1 MTMRRKPPL
10 FQPGTLQL
18 DWLGAE
24 GHWRGKGCAVTT
36 LPSETVP
43 RTRSRSWLT
52 RERLIGVFWQIL
64 VVGAAVAIIAWLWSN
79 ALHNLSVRRIST
91 GFAFLGREAGMPI
104 ADAWLAYNPQ
114 NTYLRAFIV
123 GIFNTLRVAVIG
135 IVLATVLGTLIGIAR
150 LSSNWLLSRL
160 AAVYVEVL
168 RDLPLLLQLLFWYV
182 LMQGLPAA
190 RAAWMPIDGVYLSN
204 RGLVLPSIPLDQANF
219 WVIGAA
225 VIGLIAT
232 WALNRRL
239 VALQF
244 ADGRP
249 RRLWPTALVLL
260 VALPALLSWALGAT
274 WTIAMPEL
282 RGFNFVGGVTLSPEY
297 FALLVA
303 LVTYTSAFIAE
314 IVRSGI
320 QAVHI
325 GQWDAAMALG
335 LRRSFML
342 RHIVL
347 PQALRVII
355 PPMTSQ
361 YLNLTK
367 NSSLA
372 VAVGYQDIVSI
383 ANTTLNQTG
392 QAIEAIALIMAV
404 FLTISLGISLFMN
417 WYNARIAL
425 VER

>member
-1 MTMRRKPPL
+1 MPKAPPRQRL
-10 FQPGTLQL
+10 RISLNN
-18 DWLGAE
+18 
-24 GHWRGKGCAVTT
+24 
-36 LPSETVP
+36 
-43 RTRSRSWLT
+43 
-52 RERLIGVFWQIL
+52 ERFVGLLWQ
-64 VVGAAVAIIAWLWSN
+64 AAVVAIAVAVVAWLWSN
-79 ALHNLSVRRIST
+79 AIHNLLVRRIST

-104 ADAWLAYNPQ
+104 ADSWLAYSPKDP
-114 NTYLRAFIV
+114 YLRAFLV
-123 GIFNTLRVAVIG
+123 GLVNTLRIAVIG
-135 IVLATVLGTLIGIAR
+135 VVLATVLGTMVGVAR

-190 RAAWMPIDGVYLSN
+190 RAAWRPIEGVYLSN
-204 RGLVLPSIPLDQANF
+204 RGLVLPSLPLQAGNL
-219 WVIGAA
+219 WVIAVAA
-225 VIGLIAT
+225 LGLVGTIALHRQMVARQMLDGRSRPVWPYGLI
-232 WALNRRL
+232 L
-239 VALQF
+239 VV
-244 ADGRP
+244 G
-249 RRLWPTALVLL
+249 
-260 VALPALLSWALGAT
+260 LPALLSWGLGASWAVT
-274 WTIAMPEL
+274 VPEL
-282 RGFNFVGGVTLSPEY
+282 RGFNFVGGLTLAPEY
-297 FALLVA
+297 FALLIA

-320 QAVHI
+320 QAI
-325 GQWDAAMALG
+325 PRGQWDAAMALG
-335 LRRSFML
+335 LRRSFVL
-342 RHIVL
+342 RQIVM

-383 ANTTLNQTG
+383 ANTALNQTG

>member
-1 MTMRRKPPL
+1 LRFSATYETRFVSAWPKIAAVQKDP
-10 FQPGTLQL
+10 
-18 DWLGAE
+18 
-24 GHWRGKGCAVTT
+24 CAVTT
-36 LPSETVP
+36 SP
-43 RTRSRSWLT
+43 TRRPPGRRWRISLHD
-52 RERLIGVFWQIL
+52 ERFAGLFWQI
-64 VVGAAVAIIAWLWSN
+64 VVVAIAVAIVAWLWSN
-79 ALHNLSVRRIST
+79 AVHNLSVRRIST

-104 ADAWLAYNPQ
+104 ADSWITYSPK

-123 GIFNTLRVAVIG
+123 GIVNTLRIAVIG
-135 IVLATVLGTLIGIAR
+135 IAFATVVGTLVGIAR

-168 RDLPLLLQLLFWYV
+168 RDIPLLLQLLFWYV

-190 RAAWMPIDGVYLSN
+190 RAAWMPVRGVFLSN
-204 RGLVLPSIPLDQANF
+204 RGLVLPSIPIEAANL

-225 VIGLIAT
+225 LLGLIASYG
-232 WALNRRL
+232 LRRRL
-239 VALQF
+239 EARQLL
-244 ADGRP
+244 DGKP
-249 RRLWPTALVLL
+249 RSLWPYALFL
-260 VALPALLSWALGAT
+260 VVGLPALVSWGLGAS

-282 RGFNFVGGVTLSPEY
+282 RGFNFVGGLTLSPEY

-320 QAVHI
+320 QAVPS

-335 LRRSFML
+335 LRRGFVL
-342 RHIVL
+342 RHIVM

-392 QAIEAIALIMAV
+392 QAIESIALIMGV

-425 VER
+425 SER

>member
-1 MTMRRKPPL
+1 VTTSTPEPARRKR
-10 FQPGTLQL
+10 
-18 DWLGAE
+18 
-24 GHWRGKGCAVTT
+24 WRIS
-36 LPSETVP
+36 LSN
-43 RTRSRSWLT
+43 
-52 RERLIGVFWQIL
+52 ERLAGLLWQVV
-64 VVGAAVAIIAWLWSN
+64 VVGIAIAVVAWLWSN
-79 ALHNLSVRRIST
+79 AVHNLSVRRIST

-104 ADAWLAYNPQ
+104 ADAWLAYSPQ

-123 GIFNTLRVAVIG
+123 GLVNTLRVAVIG
-135 IVLATVLGTLIGIAR
+135 IVLATVLGTVIGIAR

-190 RAAWMPIDGVYLSN
+190 RGAWMPIDGVYLSN
-204 RGLVLPSIPLDQANF
+204 RGLVLPSIPIAEANL
-219 WVIGAA
+219 WMIGVGAL
-225 VIGLIAT
+225 GLIASY
-232 WALNRRL
+232 ALHRRL
-239 VALQF
+239 VARQLL
-244 ADGRP
+244 DGRP
-249 RRLWPTALVLL
+249 RRLWPYALALV
-260 VALPALLSWALGAT
+260 VGLPALLSWGLGVS

-282 RGFNFVGGVTLSPEY
+282 RGFNFVGGWTLAPEY

-320 QAVHI
+320 QAVHR

-335 LRRSFML
+335 LRRSFVL
-342 RHIVL
+342 RHIVM

-392 QAIEAIALIMAV
+392 QAIEAIALIMLV

>member
-1 MTMRRKPPL
+1 MRLRPNRQQVNGL
-10 FQPGTLQL
+10 
-18 DWLGAE
+18 
-24 GHWRGKGCAVTT
+24 V
-36 LPSETVP
+36 
-43 RTRSRSWLT
+43 
-52 RERLIGVFWQIL
+52 WQI
-64 VVGAAVAIIAWLWSN
+64 VVVAIAVAIIGWLWSN

-104 ADAWLAYNPQ
+104 ADTWLAYSPRDP
-114 NTYLRAFIV
+114 YVRAFIV
-123 GIFNTLRVAVIG
+123 GIVNTLRVAVIG

-168 RDLPLLLQLLFWYV
+168 RDVPLLLQLLFWYV

-190 RAAWMPIDGVYLSN
+190 RAAWKPIEGVFLSN
-204 RGLVLPSIPLDQANF
+204 RGLVLPAIPLEGANL
-219 WVIGAA
+219 WVIATAAAGLGA
-225 VIGLIAT
+225 LY
-232 WALNRRL
+232 LLRRQL
-239 VALQF
+239 VARQM
-244 ADGRP
+244 ADGIARP
-249 RRLWPTALVLL
+249 LWPYALALL
-260 VALPALLSWALGAT
+260 VGLPALVSFGLGAS
-274 WTIAMPEL
+274 WTITLPEL
-282 RGFNFVGGVTLSPEY
+282 RGFNFVGGLTLAPEY
-297 FALLVA
+297 FALLIA

-320 QAVHI
+320 QAVPR
-325 GQWDAAMALG
+325 GQWDAANALG
-335 LRRSFML
+335 LRRIFVL
-342 RHIVL
+342 QRIVL

-372 VAVGYQDIVSI
+372 VAVAYQDVVSI

-404 FLTISLGISLFMN
+404 FLTISLGISLLMN

>member
-1 MTMRRKPPL
+1 MQHMKRAPPAHSRDRSC
-10 FQPGTLQL
+10 QKDP
-18 DWLGAE
+18 
-24 GHWRGKGCAVTT
+24 CAVTT
-36 LPSETVP
+36 SPP
-43 RTRSRSWLT
+43 RHSPGTRWRISLSN
-52 RERLIGVFWQIL
+52 ERFTGLLWQIV
-64 VVGAAVAIIAWLWSN
+64 VVGIAIAVVAWLWSN
-79 ALHNLSVRRIST
+79 AIHNLSVRRIST

-104 ADAWLAYNPQ
+104 ADTWLAYSPK

-123 GIFNTLRVAVIG
+123 GIVNTLRVAAIG
-135 IVLATVLGTLIGIAR
+135 IVLATVLGTMIGVAR

-168 RDLPLLLQLLFWYV
+168 RDIPLLLQLLFWYV

-190 RAAWMPIDGVYLSN
+190 RAAWNPVDGVFLSN
-204 RGLVLPSIPLDQANF
+204 RGLVLPSIPIEAGQL
-219 WVIGAA
+219 WVLAA
-225 VIGLIAT
+225 AALGLIVFY
-232 WALNRRL
+232 WLRRDL
-239 VALQF
+239 KARQMQ
-244 ADGRP
+244 DGRP
-249 RRLWPTALVLL
+249 RHVWPLALL
-260 VALPALLSWALGAT
+260 VITLPALVSSGLCVSWT
-274 WTIAMPEL
+274 VTMPEL
-282 RGFNFVGGVTLSPEY
+282 RGFNFVGGWTLSPEY
-297 FALLVA
+297 FALLIA
-303 LVTYTSAFIAE
+303 LITYTSAFIAE

-320 QAVHI
+320 QAVPR
-325 GQWDAAMALG
+325 GQWDAAMAFG
-335 LRRSFML
+335 LRRSFVL
-342 RHIVL
+342 QHIVM

-392 QAIEAIALIMAV
+392 QAIEAIALIMLV

-417 WYNARIAL
+417 WYNARVAL

>member
-1 MTMRRKPPL
+1 
-10 FQPGTLQL
+10 
-18 DWLGAE
+18 
-24 GHWRGKGCAVTT
+24 VTVST
-36 LPSETVP
+36 PEAP
-43 RTRSRSWLT
+43 RPARPRASWN
-52 RERLIGVFWQIL
+52 RQRLSGLLWQIL
-64 VVGAAVAIIAWLWSN
+64 VVGIAIAVVGWLWSN

-104 ADAWLAYNPQ
+104 ADSWLAYSPKDP
-114 NTYLRAFIV
+114 YVRAFLV
-123 GIFNTLRVAVIG
+123 GIVNTLRVAVIG

-160 AAVYVEVL
+160 SAVYVEIL
-168 RDLPLLLQLLFWYV
+168 RDIPLLLQLLFWYV

-190 RAAWMPIDGVYLSN
+190 RSAWKPIDGVFLSN
-204 RGLVLPSIPLDQANF
+204 RGLILPSVPIEDANL
-219 WVIGAA
+219 WVLGAA
-225 VIGLIAT
+225 ALGLIA
-232 WALNRRL
+232 LYFIRRRL
-239 VALQF
+239 VAQQM
-244 ADGRP
+244 ADGRMRP
-249 RRLWPTALVLL
+249 VWPYALGL
-260 VALPALLSWALGAT
+260 VVGLPALLSWAIGAS
-274 WTIAMPEL
+274 WTITIPEL
-282 RGFNFVGGVTLSPEY
+282 RGFNFVGGLTLAPEY
-297 FALLVA
+297 FALLIA

-320 QAVHI
+320 QAVHA
-325 GQWDAAMALG
+325 GQWDAAKALG

-392 QAIEAIALIMAV
+392 QAIEAIALIMLV

>member
-1 MTMRRKPPL
+1 MKRASLRM
-10 FQPGTLQL
+10 
-18 DWLGAE
+18 AE
-24 GHWRGKGCAVTT
+24 DRCCQKDPCAVTIST
-36 LPSETVP
+36 PEPARRKRWPISLSN
-43 RTRSRSWLT
+43 
-52 RERLIGVFWQIL
+52 ERLAGLFWQI
-64 VVGAAVAIIAWLWSN
+64 VVVAIAIAVVAWLWSN
-79 ALHNLSVRRIST
+79 AVHNLSARRIST

-104 ADAWLAYNPQ
+104 ADAWLSYSPK

-123 GIFNTLRVAVIG
+123 GIVNTLRVAVIG
-135 IVLATVLGTLIGIAR
+135 IVLATALGTMIGIAR

-204 RGLVLPSIPLDQANF
+204 RGLVLPSIPIEEGNL
-219 WVIGAA
+219 WVIGTAA
-225 VIGLIAT
+225 VGLMALYALRRRLIARQ
-232 WALNRRL
+232 LL
-239 VALQF
+239 
-244 ADGRP
+244 DGQPRP
-249 RRLWPTALVLL
+249 LWPYVLVL
-260 VALPALLSWALGAT
+260 AGGLPALVSWGLGAS
-274 WTIAMPEL
+274 WTITMPEL
-282 RGFNFVGGVTLSPEY
+282 RGFNFVGGLTLTPEY
-297 FALLVA
+297 FALLLA
-303 LVTYTSAFIAE
+303 LVSYTSAFIAE

-320 QAVHI
+320 QAVPR

-335 LRRSFML
+335 LRRSFVL
-342 RHIVL
+342 QHIVM

-361 YLNLTK
+361 YLNLIK

-392 QAIEAIALIMAV
+392 QAIESIALIMLV

-417 WYNARIAL
+417 WYNARVAL

>member
-1 MTMRRKPPL
+1 MTTAAPKRPPSRRLRFSLKN
-10 FQPGTLQL
+10 
-18 DWLGAE
+18 
-24 GHWRGKGCAVTT
+24 
-36 LPSETVP
+36 
-43 RTRSRSWLT
+43 
-52 RERLIGVFWQIL
+52 ERFVGLLWQIA
-64 VVGAAVAIIAWLWSN
+64 VVGIAVVIVGWFWSN
-79 ALHNLSVRRIST
+79 AIHNLSVRRIST

-104 ADAWLAYNPQ
+104 ADSWIAYSPK
-114 NTYLRAFIV
+114 NTYLRAFLV
-123 GIFNTLRVAVIG
+123 GLVNTLRVAIIG
-135 IVLATVLGTLIGIAR
+135 IVLATVFGTMIGIAR
-150 LSSNWLLSRL
+150 LSRNWLLSRL

-168 RDLPLLLQLLFWYV
+168 RDIPLLLQLLFWYV

-190 RAAWMPIDGVYLSN
+190 RTAWQPIKGVYLSN
-204 RGLVLPSIPLDQANF
+204 RGLILPALPLEAANLWVLAT
-219 WVIGAA
+219 AA
-225 VIGLIAT
+225 AG
-232 WALNRRL
+232 L
-239 VALQF
+239 VALYALRRRQI
-244 ADGRP
+244 ALYLLDGRS
-249 RRLWPTALVLL
+249 RRLWPYALALV
-260 VALPALLSWALGAT
+260 VGLPALASWSLGAS
-274 WTIAMPEL
+274 WTVEMPEL
-282 RGFNFVGGVTLSPEY
+282 RGFNFVGGLTLAPEY
-297 FALLVA
+297 FALLIA

-320 QAVHI
+320 QSVSL

-335 LRRSFML
+335 LRRSFVL
-342 RHIVL
+342 QHIVM

-361 YLNLTK
+361 YLNLAK

-392 QAIEAIALIMAV
+392 QAIEAIALIMLV

>member
-1 MTMRRKPPL
+1 LRISL
-10 FQPGTLQL
+10 
-18 DWLGAE
+18 
-24 GHWRGKGCAVTT
+24 
-36 LPSETVP
+36 SN
-43 RTRSRSWLT
+43 
-52 RERLIGVFWQIL
+52 ERLAGLVWQIV
-64 VVGAAVAIIAWLWSN
+64 VVGIAIAVVTWLWSN
-79 ALHNLSVRRIST
+79 ALHNLSARRIST

-104 ADAWLAYNPQ
+104 ADAWLAYSPQ

-123 GIFNTLRVAVIG
+123 GIVNTLRVAVIG
-135 IVLATVLGTLIGIAR
+135 ILLATVLGTVIGIAR

-190 RAAWMPIDGVYLSN
+190 RAAWMPIGGVYLSN
-204 RGLVLPSIPLDQANF
+204 RGLVLPSIPIEKGNL
-219 WVIGAA
+219 WMVGTVA
-225 VIGLIAT
+225 VGLM
-232 WALNRRL
+232 ALYALRRRL
-239 VALQF
+239 VARQLL
-244 ADGRP
+244 DGRP
-249 RRLWPTALVLL
+249 RRLWPYALVL
-260 VALPALLSWALGAT
+260 VVGLPALVSWGLGVS
-274 WTIAMPEL
+274 WTITMPEL
-282 RGFNFVGGVTLSPEY
+282 QGFNFVGGMTLTPEY

-320 QAVHI
+320 QAVPR

-335 LRRSFML
+335 LRRSFVL
-342 RHIVL
+342 QHIVM

-392 QAIEAIALIMAV
+392 QAIEAIALIMLV